1 METVTLL
8 AQAAITGCLAA
19 WTVTAVRDNWM
30 HPQLNLEAV
39 AMVMRFD
46 RMARDY
52 PEDFARLAHRKVDNP
67 QLHRLAFR
75 LIVTFETAAAILLS
89 LGAVLMVIAAFG
101 AVGVTAAK
109 AVAVAGT
116 VTFAGTWAGF
126 VAGGNHFAYWYCHEG
141 AQTTHMLLVSWGF
154 LATIL
159 LLVV

>member
-30 HPQLNLEAV
+30 HPALNLEAV

-46 RMARDY
+46 RMAEEY
-52 PEDFARLAHRKVDNP
+52 PEDFARIAHRKIDDP
-67 QLHRLAFR
+67 RLHRLTFR
-75 LIVTFETAAAILLS
+75 LIVACETTAAILLI
-89 LGAVLMVIAAFG
+89 LGTLLMFMAAFG
-101 AVGVTAAK
+101 AVGITAAK

-116 VTFAGTWAGF
+116 VAFASTWAGF

-141 AQTTHMLLVSWGF
+141 AQTTHMLLVSWGI